1 VQLIDRNTDTTYI
14 VVGSEP
20 FSPRMTRPSGAATSQ
35 RLCVILGAAVLVIA
49 GPSVLDTLAQAT
61 LASAQLLLEIGRMG
75 LVAYEM
81 FGK

>member
-20 FSPRMTRPSGAATSQ
+20 FSPRMARPTGAATSQ
-35 RLCVILGAAVLVIA
+35 RLWMILGAALFVIA
-49 GPSVLDTLAQAT
+49 GPSVLDAVAQAT
-61 LASAQLLLEIGRMG
+61 LASARLLLEIGRMG